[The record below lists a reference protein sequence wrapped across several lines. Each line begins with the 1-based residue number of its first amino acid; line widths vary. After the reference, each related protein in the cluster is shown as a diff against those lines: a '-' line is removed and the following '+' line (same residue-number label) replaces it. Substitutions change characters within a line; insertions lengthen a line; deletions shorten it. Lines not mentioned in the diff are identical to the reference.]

1 MVKPESRPRPE
12 SRVDAF
18 SDFFR
23 EHEVRLRQSLSAVL
37 GSDLGKDS
45 AAEALAY
52 GWEHWDRVREMENPM
67 GYLYKVGRDKG
78 RRMLRR
84 RPPVLLP
91 VQGSV
96 LPMVEP
102 ALPKALASLSERQR
116 TTVMLVHSF
125 EWTLSEVA
133 EVLGLSKS
141 SVRNHLQRGMDSL
154 RRDIGGADEHA

>member
-12 SRVDAF
+12 SREDAF

-23 EHEVRLRQSLSAVL
+23 EHEMKLRQSLSAAL

-52 GWEHWDRVREMENPM
+52 GWEHWDRVREMENPV
-67 GYLYKVGRDKG
+67 GYLYKVGRDHG
-78 RRMLRR
+78 RRVLRR
-84 RPPVLLP
+84 RSPVLLP
-91 VQGSV
+91 VQGRV

-154 RRDIGGADEHA
+154 RRDIGGAE